1 MATSNGGLD
10 RGPAKKTSPLA
21 PPIMKRLHGS
31 HTPRTKT
38 FLPSVSKT
46 GRAQLAFK
54 IPQSRP
60 AGKLGSHHCTARH
73 NAMHHLLKKLPHNK
87 PPHKKGELSSGPFY
101 KLEDVHPEFFKHV
114 PDILQCTLLKLEGGD
129 RDFLKHVLVI
139 LQCTLLTPNL
149 LFAQADILPGYR
161 QWPFSYDGRVKS
173 LAKTP
178 P

>member
-1 MATSNGGLD
+1 M
-10 RGPAKKTSPLA
+10 GPWGNWAHIIALHDITPCTIYLRSSP
-21 PPIMKRLHGS
+21 I
-31 HTPRTKT
+31 
-38 FLPSVSKT
+38 
-46 GRAQLAFK
+46 
-54 IPQSRP
+54 I
-60 AGKLGSHHCTARH
+60 C
-73 NAMHHLLKKLPHNK
+73 

-114 PDILQCTLLKLEGGD
+114 PDIIQCTLLKLEGGD

-149 LFAQADILPGYR
+149 LFVQAAILPGYR

>member
-1 MATSNGGLD
+1 
-10 RGPAKKTSPLA
+10 
-21 PPIMKRLHGS
+21 MKRLHGS
-31 HTPRTKT
+31 VAPRAKT

-46 GRAQLAFK
+46 GWALEAFK
-54 IPQSRP
+54 IPQSRHGP
-60 AGKLGSHHCTARH
+60 VGKLGSHHCTARH

-101 KLEDVHPEFFKHV
+101 KLEDVHAEFFKHV

-161 QWPFSYDGRVKS
+161 QWPFSYDGRVQI